1 MPYVQAKLLPE
12 YLKNNYLEG
21 QALEIV
27 KEIEVMEKNWERLK
41 TSFGN
46 VTILL
51 ANKLSKVVKGGPLWR
66 IKNKEKLSHQ
76 LINLINGMI
85 ELQNLAEKHN
95 VKESLF
101 HKVIYIRYTI

>member
-1 MPYVQAKLLPE
+1 MKIKVPKFRGYESELDFYTFKSEFEKLISPYVQAKLLPE

-27 KEIEVMEKNWERLK
+27 KEIEGIEEIWERLK

-51 ANKLSKVVKGGPLWR
+51 SNKLSKVVKGPLWK
-66 IKNKEKLSHQ
+66 IKNKEKLVLRGHP
-76 LINLINGMI
+76 I
-85 ELQNLAEKHN
+85 
-95 VKESLF
+95 
-101 HKVIYIRYTI
+101 

>member
-1 MPYVQAKLLPE
+1 ME
-12 YLKNNYLEG
+12 
-21 QALEIV
+21 EI
-27 KEIEVMEKNWERLK
+27 WERLK

-51 ANKLSKVVKGGPLWR
+51 TNKLSKVVKGGPLWR

-85 ELQNLAEKHN
+85 ELKNLQEKHN
-95 VKESLF
+95 VEESLF
-101 HKVIYIRYTI
+101 HQSNLHKIHDLIGKMEI